1 MLQSEEK
8 AVPRVVEMLEVEE
21 LEEVDIL
28 AGSVDRGE
36 PAVAEVVLVA
46 VWVALPVVDSPWLL
60 SSPIPPPCSQQRHQ
74 AIV

>member
-8 AVPRVVEMLEVEE
+8 AVPQVVEMLEVGE

-28 AGSVDRGE
+28 AGSVDKGE
-36 PAVAEVVLVA
+36 PAVAEVMLVA
-46 VWVALPVVDSPWLL
+46 VLVALPVVDSPWLL
-60 SSPIPPPCSQQRHQ
+60 SSPIPASSSQQRHQ